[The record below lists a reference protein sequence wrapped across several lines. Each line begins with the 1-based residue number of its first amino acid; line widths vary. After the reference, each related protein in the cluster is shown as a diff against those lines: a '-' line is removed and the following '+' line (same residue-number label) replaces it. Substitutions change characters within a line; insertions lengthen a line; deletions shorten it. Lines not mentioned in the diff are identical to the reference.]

1 MNESEFDNS
10 QENWT
15 MKAKYF
21 LTIGVLLTM
30 GLVLCATSGC
40 KKKEAVNDVPSAKG
54 ATDDAPSTTVDTPG
68 PTAPPAQV
76 DQTPQAQV
84 TVKPA
89 LDENTISEGRAFPR
103 LEFTSLSG
111 DQVSL
116 DGLKGKAVL
125 VDFWASWCGPCLRA
139 MPDLI
144 ETYKQY
150 HDQGFEIIGISLDKD
165 KARLQQY
172 IQEQGITW
180 KQYYDGLGWDNEIAK
195 RFGVRGI
202 PHIVLVDKNG
212 AVHFN
217 TDYDNNKYPLAGVAL
232 RNVVAE
238 LCNAPAN

>member
-10 QENWT
+10 QENRT
-15 MKAKYF
+15 MKANHF
-21 LTIGVLLTM
+21 LTMSVLLTL
-30 GLVLCATSGC
+30 GLVLCATAGC
-40 KKKEAVNDVPSAKG
+40 KKKEAANDAPSAKE
-54 ATDDAPSTTVDTPG
+54 ATDDAPSATADTQQPA
-68 PTAPPAQV
+68 PPPAQEI
-76 DQTPQAQV
+76 QMPQSQV

-89 LDENTISEGRAFPR
+89 LDENTISEGHAFPT
-103 LEFTSLSG
+103 LEFASLG
-111 DQVSL
+111 GEQVSL
-116 DGLKGKAVL
+116 ADLKGKAVL

-172 IQEQGITW
+172 MQETGMTW
-180 KQYYDGLGWDNEIAK
+180 QQYYDGLGWDNEIAK

-238 LCNAPAN
+238 LCNAPAS